1 LKISGDTQICALI
14 GDPVEHSLSPH
25 IQNAA
30 FKHLNLNFVY
40 VAFKVT
46 KKNVEKALD
55 GARALGI
62 KGLNV
67 TMPLKTAVIPH
78 LDQLTPEAEKIGA
91 VNTILNDNGKLIG
104 YNTDGL
110 GALKA
115 LKANGQNPAGKNIL
129 ILGAGGAA
137 RAIAFT
143 LCKEA
148 NAVVILNRTLE
159 KAKTL
164 AEELNKTLGKTV
176 RHGRLDEKTLGK
188 EVKSADILVNATS
201 LGMSPYENETPVN
214 MKLLHRNLTVFD
226 LVYNPPETKLLKEA
240 KAVGAKTVDGL
251 SMLVYQGALSFEI
264 WTGKKAPIDVM
275 MKACREG
282 LENLKVHKR

>member
-1 LKISGDTQICALI
+1 MKISGKTQICALI

-25 IQNAA
+25 MQNAA

-40 VAFKVT
+40 VAFKVA
-46 KKNVEKALD
+46 KENVGKALQ
-55 GARALGI
+55 GMRAFGI

-78 LDQLTPEAEKIGA
+78 LDKLAPEAEKMGA
-91 VNTILNDNGKLIG
+91 VNTILNDDGRLIG

-110 GALKA
+110 GALEA

-137 RAIAFT
+137 RAVAFS

-148 NAVVILNRTLE
+148 NAILILNRTVE
-159 KAKTL
+159 KAKIL
-164 AEELNKTLGKTV
+164 AEELNKTFGKTV
-176 RHGRLDEKTLGK
+176 RHGRFDYETLAK
-188 EVKSADILVNATS
+188 EIKNADILVNATS
-201 LGMSPYENETPVN
+201 IGMTPYENETPVN
-214 MKLLHRNLTVFD
+214 MKLLRRDLTVFD
-226 LVYNPPETKLLKEA
+226 LVYNPPETKLLREA
-240 KAVGAKTVDGL
+240 KAVGAKTVEGL

-282 LENLKVHKR
+282 LEDLKVHR

>member
-1 LKISGDTQICALI
+1 MKISGDTQICALI

-40 VAFKVT
+40 VAFKVV
-46 KKNVEKALD
+46 KENVEKALD
-55 GARALGI
+55 GARALGV

-78 LDQLTPEAEKIGA
+78 IDRLTPEAEKIGA
-91 VNTILNDNGKLIG
+91 INTILNDNGKLIG

-110 GALKA
+110 GALEA

-143 LCKEA
+143 LCEEA

-159 KAKTL
+159 KAKIL

-176 RHGRLDEKTLGK
+176 RHGRLNEETLGK

-201 LGMSPYENETPVN
+201 LGMAPHENETPVN
-214 MKLLHRNLTVFD
+214 KKLLRRDLTVFD

-240 KAVGAKTVDGL
+240 KAVGAKTLDGL

-264 WTGKKAPIDVM
+264 WTGKKAPVEVM
-275 MKACREG
+275 MKACKEG
-282 LENLKVHKR
+282 LENLKVHKQ